1 MSNLFLQ
8 PEDFERIFKDHLKIE
23 TYSKSIES
31 LFSDRLLRRIDYK
44 PYYQRNYVWDDDK
57 ASYFIESILL
67 GTEIPPLIFFKNADQ
82 IEVIDGRQ
90 RFETI
95 KRFKNSEFQLTKK
108 GLSALKQLSKSTYKS
123 FFDNPENAHIIY
135 LFLDAKIRIVEFEI
149 VNEPKLDPILEDKI
163 KKEIFAR
170 YNSGITPLT
179 TPEID
184 NAVYDT
190 DPIYQ
195 YFKNRLKQ
203 EPDFEQL
210 IYNLFLKPSRNST
223 KEKDRGKILQFIRRN
238 LVLKMFP
245 IRYYS
250 WGNSRTE
257 TLGKLFEYLSD
268 QNPEPEP
275 LCQSFIEKV
284 KIVESFRQIFIELK
298 LNHNRLVFEC
308 LLWSLLILENE
319 NVDLSRL
326 KRKELVKKISKEISN
341 NFQKYYEEQTIF
353 YKQIQERYTFTAK
366 LFEEEFKKNLK
377 VYYEGS
383 DQKRKEL
390 SKLRQTEDEDTVTK
404 LSELQYLR
412 VTKPEPS
419 RNSIDDIARV
429 MERKKFLVRPS
440 YQRSEVINL
449 SKASAIIESI
459 LLGINLPP
467 IFIFK
472 RSDGISEV
480 IDGQQR
486 LLTILGYLGKEY
498 VDEENQKCRTKNSN
512 FSLKNLRIL
521 KELRNKKFQDLE
533 LALQDKILDF
543 QLFVVEIEES
553 LNLEFNPVDLFV
565 RLNNKP
571 YPIKENSFEMWNSWA
586 EREVITKI
594 KDNVSKHREW
604 FYLKLAKDRD
614 RMENEE
620 LYTSLVYFEFKKLKE
635 QNIEKILKVYK
646 QNNRINA
653 RLASIKDISSVLTKV
668 SEHQEDK
675 KLFMNSITKV
685 EKFISKV
692 KCVLLD
698 EDKDKNQLDAYFK
711 NELDY
716 LYKNRKESRSFRRT
730 KQYFYILWYVLSP
743 LNDEMVRYHRQVI
756 KKELKDLFYRMKN
769 SEDSNYDENQFTK
782 EIEKFQNKYKQD
794 KRKLKLSDSDK
805 ERLIKQQG
813 NICPISGDPLFM
825 GDEIEVDHKK
835 PLAIGGLDSIDNLQI
850 THKNANRRKGTK
862 YKND

>member
-8 PEDFERIFKDHLKIE
+8 SEDFERIFKDHLKIE

-67 GTEIPPLIFFKNADQ
+67 GTEIPPLIFFNNADK

-95 KRFKNSEFQLTKK
+95 QRFKDNKLQLTKK
-108 GLSALKQLSKSTYKS
+108 GLFALKQLSKSTY
-123 FFDNPENAHIIY
+123 NY
-135 LFLDAKIRIVEFEI
+135 LFENDETTSIIDLFLEAKIRIVEFEI
-149 VNEPKLDPILEDKI
+149 VNEPKLDSVLEDKI

-170 YNSGITPLT
+170 YNSGITPLK

-184 NAVYDT
+184 NAVYNT

-195 YFKNRLKQ
+195 YFKTLLKQ
-203 EPDFEQL
+203 DPDFEKL
-210 IYNLFLKPSRNST
+210 MYDLFFKPSRNST
-223 KEKDRGKILQFIRRN
+223 KERDRGKILQFIRRN

-250 WGNSRTE
+250 SGTSRTE
-257 TLGKLFEYLSD
+257 TLGKLFEYLSH
-268 QNPEPEP
+268 QNPEPET

-284 KIVESFRQIFIELK
+284 KIVESFKQIFIELK
-298 LNHNRLVFEC
+298 LNHNKLVFEC

-326 KRKELVKKISKEISN
+326 KQKELLQEISKKISN
-341 NFQKYYEEQTIF
+341 DFQKYSEEQTIF

-366 LFEEEFKKNLK
+366 LFEEEFKINLK

-383 DQKRKEL
+383 DEKRKEL
-390 SKLRQTEDEDTVTK
+390 IKLRQTEDEDTVTK
-404 LSELQYLR
+404 LGELESLR
-412 VTKPEPS
+412 VTKPDPS

-498 VDEENQKCRTKNSN
+498 VDEENKKCSTKNSN
-512 FSLKNLRIL
+512 FALKNLRIL
-521 KELRNKKFQDLE
+521 KDLRHKRFQDLE
-533 LALQDKILDF
+533 PALQDKILDF
-543 QLFVVEIEES
+543 ELFVVEIEAG
-553 LNLEFNPVDLFV
+553 LNPEFNPVDLFV

-586 EREVITKI
+586 EGEVITKI
-594 KDNVSKHREW
+594 KNNVSKHREW
-604 FYLKLAKDRD
+604 FHLRLAKDRD

-620 LYTSLVYFEFKKLKE
+620 LYTSLVYFEFKQLKE

-653 RLASIKDISSVLTKV
+653 RLASIKDISSVLTNV
-668 SEHQEDK
+668 SEHPEDK
-675 KLFMNSITKV
+675 KQFMDSITKV

-698 EDKDKNQLDAYFK
+698 EDKDKDQLGAYLK
-711 NELDY
+711 NELDS
-716 LYKNRKESRSFRRT
+716 LYKTRQESRNFRRT

-769 SEDSNYDENQFTK
+769 SEDSNYDENQFKK
-782 EIEKFQNKYKQD
+782 EIEEFQNKYKQD

-805 ERLIKQQG
+805 EMLIKQQG
-813 NICPISGDPLFM
+813 NRCPISGDPLFI

-850 THKNANRRKGTK
+850 THKNANRRKGIK

>member
-1 MSNLFLQ
+1 MSNLFLK

-23 TYSKSIES
+23 TYSKSIET

-67 GTEIPPLIFFKNADQ
+67 GTEIPPLIFFNNAEK

-95 KRFKNSEFQLTKK
+95 KRFKDNQLQLTKK
-108 GLSALKQLSKSTYKS
+108 GLSALKQLSRSTYNSIHK
-123 FFDNPENAHIIY
+123 NTGIID

-149 VNEPKLDPILEDKI
+149 VNERKLDSLLEDKI

-184 NAVYDT
+184 NAVYDN

-195 YFKNRLKQ
+195 YFKNILTQ
-203 EPDFEQL
+203 EPDFEKL
-210 IYNLFLKPSRNST
+210 MYDLFFKRSGNNSI
-223 KEKDRGKILQFIRRN
+223 EHDRGKILQFIRRH

-245 IRYYS
+245 IKQYS

-257 TLGKLFEYLSD
+257 TLEKLFEYLSD
-268 QNPEPEP
+268 KNPDPEP

-284 KIVESFRQIFIELK
+284 KIVESFKQIFIEFNFK
-298 LNHNRLVFEC
+298 HNQLVFEC
-308 LLWSLLILENE
+308 LLWSMLILENE
-319 NVDLSRL
+319 KLDLSKLKNQALL
-326 KRKELVKKISKEISN
+326 KRVGKKISN
-341 NFQKYYEEQTIF
+341 NIQKYRDGD

-366 LFEEEFKKNLK
+366 LFETELK
-377 VYYEGS
+377 IKLQVYYEGS
-383 DQKRKEL
+383 DKKTKEL

-404 LSELQYLR
+404 LSELESLR
-412 VTKPEPS
+412 VTKPDPS

-449 SKASAIIESI
+449 AKASAIIESI

-472 RSDGISEV
+472 RLDGISEV

-498 VDEENQKCRTKNSN
+498 VDEENNKRSTRNSN
-512 FSLKNLRIL
+512 FALKDLRIL
-521 KELRNKKFQDLE
+521 KDLKNKKFEALE
-533 LALQDKILDF
+533 PALQDKILDF
-543 QLFVVEIEES
+543 ELFVVEIEER
-553 LNLEFNPVDLFV
+553 LNTEFDPVDLFV

-586 EREVITKI
+586 ERGVITKI

-604 FYLKLAKDRD
+604 FHLKLAKQPKDRD

-620 LYTSLVYFEFKKLKE
+620 LYTSLVYFEFKQLQE
-635 QNIEKILKVYK
+635 QNIEKFLKIYK
-646 QNNRINA
+646 QNNRINL
-653 RLASIKDISSVLTKV
+653 RLGVIKDINLVLTKV
-668 SEHQEDK
+668 SENQEDN
-675 KLFMNSITKV
+675 KLFMKSITMV
-685 EKFISKV
+685 EQFISKV
-692 KCVLLD
+692 RFVLLD
-698 EDKDKNQLDAYFK
+698 EDIDKNQLDTYLK
-711 NELDY
+711 NELDS
-716 LYKNRKESRSFRRT
+716 LYKTRKGSRNFRRT
-730 KQYFYILWYVLSP
+730 KQDFYILWYVFIP
-743 LNDEMVRYHRQVI
+743 LNYEMVRHYRQEI
-756 KKELKDLFYRMKN
+756 KQELKDLFYRMKN
-769 SEDSNYDENQFTK
+769 TQDSNYDEKKFKK

-794 KRKLKLSDSDK
+794 KRKLKLSDSQK
-805 ERLIKQQG
+805 EMLIKQQG
-813 NICPISGDPLFM
+813 NKCPISGDPLFM

-862 YKND
+862 YNNS

>member
-1 MSNLFLQ
+1 MFL
-8 PEDFERIFKDHLKIE
+8 E
-23 TYSKSIES
+23 
-31 LFSDRLLRRIDYK
+31 
-44 PYYQRNYVWDDDK
+44 
-57 ASYFIESILL
+57 
-67 GTEIPPLIFFKNADQ
+67 
-82 IEVIDGRQ
+82 
-90 RFETI
+90 
-95 KRFKNSEFQLTKK
+95 
-108 GLSALKQLSKSTYKS
+108 
-123 FFDNPENAHIIY
+123 
-135 LFLDAKIRIVEFEI
+135 AKIRIVEFAI
-149 VNEPKLDPILEDKI
+149 VNETKLNSVLEDKI

-170 YNSGITPLT
+170 YNSGITPLKA
-179 TPEID
+179 PEID

-203 EPDFEQL
+203 DPDLEQL
-210 IYNLFLKPSRNST
+210 MYDLFFKPSRNST

-245 IRYYS
+245 IKYYS
-250 WGNSRTE
+250 RSNDRTE
-257 TLGKLFEYLSD
+257 TLGKLFEHLSD
-268 QNPEPEP
+268 KTSQTEVEL
-275 LCQSFIEKV
+275 LCESFIDKV
-284 KIVESFRQIFIELK
+284 KIVESFRQIFIGLK
-298 LNHNRLVFEC
+298 LKHNRLVFEC

-319 NVDLSRL
+319 NVNLSRL
-326 KRKELVKKISKEISN
+326 KRKDLLEKISKKISN
-341 NFQKYYEEQTIF
+341 NFQKYFEEQTIF
-353 YKQIQERYTFTAK
+353 YKQIQERYTLTAK
-366 LFEEEFKKNLK
+366 LFEEEFEINLEI
-377 VYYEGS
+377 YYAGS
-383 DQKRKEL
+383 DEKRKEL
-390 SKLRQTEDEDTVTK
+390 SKLRQTEDEDTITK
-404 LSELQYLR
+404 LNELQDLR

-419 RNSIDDIARV
+419 RYSIDDIARL
-429 MERKKFLVRPS
+429 MERKKFLVRPF

-498 VDEENQKCRTKNSN
+498 VDEENQKCSTKNSN
-512 FSLKNLRIL
+512 FSLKNLRII

-571 YPIKENSFEMWNSWA
+571 YPIKENYFEMWNSWA

-594 KDNVSKHREW
+594 KDNISKHREW

-698 EDKDKNQLDAYFK
+698 EDKDKNQLDTYFK
-711 NELDY
+711 NELDS

-769 SEDSNYDENQFTK
+769 SEDSNYDENQFKK

-805 ERLIKQQG
+805 ETLIKQQG
-813 NICPISGDPLFM
+813 NRCPVSGDPLLM